1 MLAAGLAVVPAVAD
15 TPASLVGAGGAGGA
29 SGAGAVTTL
38 EQLVGKLNSESIA
51 ERQAAGESIS
61 SNGSFTLPDLEAILR
76 KPGLPVESRLRLLP
90 IARARFDEQPR
101 TALGVEFDLSTS
113 RSVIRRTI
121 ATFPAH
127 GILQP
132 GDEIVSVAGQ
142 RVATTTEGRDGR
154 GLQQFNGRF
163 VNQWGINPIRPH
175 IVCRDPGTKVRMQ
188 IIRRGPESL
197 VMNNGRN
204 FVQGPN
210 GQLIIE
216 PDFRP
221 GANKPDPDPI
231 ELEVPLGRF
240 SDLANTQPLT
250 AWDLAEA
257 WRLRT
262 ASFAPGAEE
271 EPISSGLG
279 ASDYGIPSLSDAD
292 RRVRLEQRARAG
304 QVIPLS
310 AGGEGGAGEPTAA
323 EANLGRNSFVVG
335 GFDQLRNGI
344 QINNGNI
351 RAQIR
356 IGVGGEVIDLTPMG
370 ERPKADGK
378 GGQALE
384 QLDAMIRTAD
394 VMSRE
399 VEDYD
404 QKLREPAID
413 DITRRRLETARQAAK
428 DRLAR
433 YLTNIDA
440 AKAKVLQGDK

>member
-1 MLAAGLAVVPAVAD
+1 M
-15 TPASLVGAGGAGGA
+15 VGAG
-29 SGAGAVTTL
+29 GAGAVTTL

-51 ERQAAGESIS
+51 ERQAAGDAIS
-61 SNGSFTLPDLEAILR
+61 SNGSFTLSQLEAMLKR
-76 KPGLPVESRLRLLP
+76 PGLPVESRLRLLP

-101 TALGVEFDLSTS
+101 AALGVEFDLSTS

-132 GDEIVSVAGQ
+132 GDEIVSVEGQ
-142 RVATTTEGRDGR
+142 RVATTAEGREGREGRDGR

-163 VNQWGINPIRPH
+163 VNQWGFNPIRPH

-216 PDFRP
+216 PDIRP
-221 GANKPDPDPI
+221 GVAKPDPDLI
-231 ELEVPLGRF
+231 EIEVPLGRF

-250 AWDLAEA
+250 VWDLTEA
-257 WRLRT
+257 WRLRM
-262 ASFAPGAEE
+262 AGAMPGAES
-271 EPISSGLG
+271 EPIASGL
-279 ASDYGIPSLSDAD
+279 AISEYGISSLSDAD
-292 RRVRLEQRARAG
+292 RPLRLEQRTRAG
-304 QVIPLS
+304 HVIPIT
-310 AGGEGGAGEPTAA
+310 AGGEAHPAEQPAP
-323 EANLGRNSFVVG
+323 EANLGRGNMFTG
-335 GFDQLRNGI
+335 GFGDAPRGGI
-344 QINNGNI
+344 AINNRNV
-351 RAQIR
+351 RAQVR

-370 ERPKADGK
+370 DRLKPDGK
-378 GGQALE
+378 GGQSVE
-384 QLDAMIRTAD
+384 QLDALIRTAE

-399 VEDYD
+399 VDDYD
-404 QKLREPAID
+404 QKLREPAMD
-413 DITRRRLETARQAAK
+413 DMTRRRLETARQAAK
-428 DRLAR
+428 ERLAR
-433 YLTNIDA
+433 YIDSIDA